1 MSLLI
6 NALQKAEQGRQQPLE
21 KAEAEDLLLDLA
33 PREQVRGNYAASPAQ
48 EETEASSQSSLAGEH
63 AAQQQA
69 ARFFAARTASTRS
82 EMRISPL
89 MIGLLLLVVVLLIGG
104 AMFWYVNSL
113 SQPEVIVPR
122 PAAALNTTPLNTV
135 AESNAMQPL
144 VAQEQQDGVEEAPVA
159 TALVE
164 ASEPGAVP
172 AMTERTAQAAV
183 PVARQAVAAPAV
195 PPVFGEPPKQS
206 ANSDVAVTRNRSAM
220 TVNQHVLEGYD
231 AFNRGDDI
239 AAQQAYRQA
248 LQADVRNIDA
258 LLGMAAIAARQSRQQ
273 DAIGWYQQ
281 VLQVEPRNGMA
292 QAVLLELQGQADPLS
307 SETKIKNLISQQP
320 QAAYLH
326 AALGNHYAEQ
336 EQWALAQQSYFQ
348 AHHLDAANPEYV
360 FNLAVSLDQLGKSSL
375 ALQYYQQT
383 QDLLASGNSTAV
395 NTAQLAA
402 RIRQL
407 Q

>member
-33 PREQVRGNYAASPAQ
+33 PREPVRGNYSASSAQ
-48 EETEASSQSSLAGEH
+48 EETEASSASSQSFPAGEH

-69 ARFFAARTASTRS
+69 ARLFAARAASTKP

-89 MIGLLLLVVVLLIGG
+89 MIGLLLLLVVLLIGG
-104 AMFWYVNSL
+104 GMFWYVNSL

-122 PAAALNTTPLNTV
+122 PAAALNT
-135 AESNAMQPL
+135 AESNTMQPV
-144 VAQEQQDGVEEAPVA
+144 VAQEQQDGVEEAPSA
-159 TALVE
+159 NAAAE
-164 ASEPGAVP
+164 ASEPGAVQ
-172 AMTERTAQAAV
+172 AMTERTVQAAA

-195 PPVFGEPPKQS
+195 PPVFGEPPKQP
-206 ANSDVAVTRNRSAM
+206 ANSNVAVTRNRPAM
-220 TVNQHVLEGYD
+220 TVNQHVVEGYD
-231 AFNRGDDI
+231 AFNRGDDA

-258 LLGMAAIAARQSRQQ
+258 LLGMAAIAARQNRQQ

-292 QAVLLELQGQADPLS
+292 QAALLELQGQADPLS

-326 AALGNHYAEQ
+326 AALGTHYAEQ
-336 EQWALAQQSYFQ
+336 GQWALAQQSYFQ
-348 AHHLDAANPEYV
+348 AHHLDVANPEYA

-383 QDLLASGNSTAV
+383 QALLAGGNSTAV
-395 NTAQLAA
+395 NPAQLAA

>member
-33 PREQVRGNYAASPAQ
+33 PREPVHGSYAASSAQ
-48 EETEASSQSSLAGEH
+48 EETDVSSQQSLAGEH

-69 ARFFAARTASTRS
+69 ARLFAARAASARP
-82 EMRISPL
+82 ELRISSL
-89 MIGLLLLVVVLLIGG
+89 VIGLLLLLVVLLIGG
-104 AMFWYVNSL
+104 AMLWYVNSL

-122 PAAALNTTPLNTV
+122 PAAALGAAPEANT
-135 AESNAMQPL
+135 MQPL
-144 VAQEQQDGVEEAPVA
+144 VEVQQDGIEDAPIA
-159 TALVE
+159 DSAAE
-164 ASEPGAVP
+164 ASEPGA
-172 AMTERTAQAAV
+172 AQDTTEQTVQAAA
-183 PVARQAVAAPAV
+183 PVSRPAVAAPAV
-195 PPVFGEPPKQS
+195 PPVFGEPPKQT
-206 ANSDVAVTRNRSAM
+206 ANSNVAVTRNRPAM

-231 AFNRGDDI
+231 AFNRGDDT

-258 LLGMAAIAARQSRQQ
+258 LLGMAAIAARQNRQQ

-281 VLQVEPRNGMA
+281 VQQVEPRNGVA
-292 QAVLLELQGQADPLS
+292 QAALLELQGQADPLS

-336 EQWALAQQSYFQ
+336 GQWALAQQSFFQ
-348 AHHLDAANPEYV
+348 AHHLDAANPEYA

-383 QDLLASGNSTAV
+383 QALLAGGNSTAV
-395 NTAQLAA
+395 NPAQLAA

>member
-33 PREQVRGNYAASPAQ
+33 PREPVRGSYAASPAQ
-48 EETEASSQSSLAGEH
+48 DEAEALSQQSPAGEH

-69 ARFFAARTASTRS
+69 ARIFAARAASARP
-82 EMRISPL
+82 ELRVSPL
-89 MIGLLLLVVVLLIGG
+89 VIGLLLLLVVLLIGG

-122 PAAALNTTPLNTV
+122 PAAVLSAAPE
-135 AESNAMQPL
+135 ANAMQPL
-144 VAQEQQDGVEEAPVA
+144 VEAQQDGIEDAPA
-159 TALVE
+159 ADSAAE
-164 ASEPGAVP
+164 ASEPGA
-172 AMTERTAQAAV
+172 AQGTTEQTVQAAA
-183 PVARQAVAAPAV
+183 PVSRPAVAAPAV
-195 PPVFGEPPKQS
+195 PPVFGEPPKQP
-206 ANSDVAVTRNRSAM
+206 ANSNVAVTRNRPAL

-231 AFNRGDDI
+231 AFSRGDDA

-258 LLGMAAIAARQSRQQ
+258 LLGMAAIAARQNRQQ

-292 QAVLLELQGQADPLS
+292 QAALLELQGQADPLS

-336 EQWALAQQSYFQ
+336 GQWALAQQSFFQ
-348 AHHLDAANPEYV
+348 AYHLDAANPEYA

-383 QDLLASGNSTAV
+383 QALLAGGNSTAV
-395 NTAQLAA
+395 NLAQLAA